1 MTSRRIIVGVLGS
14 LGLAIDS
21 LAYNVSVHVNI
32 SEAAFS
38 VSNLTEQPSILS
50 NLGVTATSQ
59 FPNSAKVPKT
69 VLTLIKD
76 GAAFEDDFP
85 RPLNHF
91 FDPISGAALSVL
103 GAQPLYNYTSP
114 DWALEDTAEV
124 TPGWQQDFSYRDANS
139 YLYRALTLPANVNR
153 DTNFG
158 LLFETLG
165 HVIHHVQ
172 DMAQPQHVRNDAH
185 LDADLPSWQEALWCL
200 IPVANNYCVA
210 YRAIKNPSAYET
222 YTKDHVN
229 KLKYDGYAP
238 VYPGP
243 RLALDDP
250 VGSPFRVPRDFWK
263 TYPYSAGLHAG
274 KGIAEFTNSNFV
286 SAGTNFNSGKY
297 ALPAFDPSKKTDVDI
312 QQLCQENPPCPPLV
326 GTMTMYGT
334 DVIDRLA
341 GPPISNP
348 RASTYSVFDADL
360 TKKGRNPTF
369 TLNRFNYEA
378 AQYLLVQ
385 RAVGYSAGLIN
396 YFFRGLIDL
405 VNDPDDS
412 SSYRVANW
420 GPEALA
426 GTFALYYDAKDGQRK
441 AVANAKWTLNIAAAA
456 PNATNPSLSAAVT
469 FAPPLDASVPGK
481 YVLVFNG
488 DQGQEKPANGS
499 LGAVI
504 GKIATVQ
511 HLAGLY
517 VAGLDAQGQL
527 VYLRVDRGGTHILSQ
542 SDFNPLEK
550 ASLPSLP
557 SDTPFPGYVS
567 KVYKFKQVKFGTD
580 ATGGPGYSVVALAL
594 NDIPDPT
601 AVGVWRINDT
611 MTYDAT
617 TRSYSYVNGAAWR
630 AISPDPTIGRF
641 LFSVVDPF
649 GPLSYVRS
657 WTDAKGQSQYAVG
670 AISLPAPTGGSVVS
684 YWGFH
689 DGTLFISPDGL
700 TISGLESEMP
710 STSTTAGTVT
720 TSTITRKRG
729 SVRITLGAVPSATLV
744 EDPYIYASSQQD
756 TNSLSTV
763 PIGTDGLSPPNGC
776 VDPDA
781 PLTFV
786 VSQATYS
793 KKVNDTFTTGTSVG
807 YFNGTLSTYF
817 YSERF
822 DWSDT
827 TDQVFDL
834 GGVGLKP
841 PCCLPTNGW
850 VKTNERGA
858 WVTDDKRVATLQF
871 EDGAIPVWTTSKHR
885 IEDYTRQYEGCY
897 SGLPPYPPI
906 GGSSSYFEQVVTRAL
921 TGKAA
926 DAITNSRNSPADTY
940 RWHFRGIDITGHSY
954 AADASPL
961 GEVFFALSDG
971 SVVIHEPL
979 TGRMPKIQIPTNVVK
994 LIAALWM

>member
-1 MTSRRIIVGVLGS
+1 MKTCGICWPIALLAPWITSAAVGYEIKVHDLISGE
-14 LGLAIDS
+14 
-21 LAYNVSVHVNI
+21 AYR
-32 SEAAFS
+32 
-38 VSNLTEQPSILS
+38 VSNLRKSSDALG
-50 NLGVTATSQ
+50 NLGLNESATFQ
-59 FPNSAKVPKT
+59 NSKNEGPKSIEH
-69 VLTLIKD
+69 LIRD
-76 GAAFEDDFP
+76 GARFEDTLDRIP
-85 RPLNHF
+85 RVINHF
-91 FDPISGAALSVL
+91 FDPLTDK
-103 GAQPLYNYTSP
+103 PLTFPLTNYTSP
-114 DWALEDTAEV
+114 EWALEDREQIDSVVWT
-124 TPGWQQDFSYRDANS
+124 QKYSYPDARKYFYN
-139 YLYRALTLPANVNR
+139 ALTLPSKTDR
-153 DTNFG
+153 DRNFG
-158 LLFETLG
+158 LVFQTVG
-165 HVIHHVQ
+165 HVIHHLQ
-172 DMAQPQHVRNDAH
+172 DMAQPQHVRNDQH
-185 LDADLPSWQEALWCL
+185 LETGSVASEFGICLMGLPYCAAYLAL
-200 IPVANNYCVA
+200 
-210 YRAIKNPSAYET
+210 KNPSGYEAYSRDHPET
-222 YTKDHVN
+222 
-229 KLKYDGYAP
+229 LRFDGYAA

-243 RLALDDP
+243 PLPPDNV
-250 VGSPFRVPRDFWK
+250 VGSPFRTPRDFWQSNP
-263 TYPYSAGLHAG
+263 YPAGVLAG
-274 KGIAEFTNSNFV
+274 RGIAEFTNSNFV

-297 ALPAFDPSKKTDVDI
+297 ALPALDPTLWVDVDI
-312 QQLCQENPPCPPLV
+312 QTLCQKNPLPCPSV
-326 GTMTMYGT
+326 IGTMRMYGT
-334 DVIDRLA
+334 NVVDRLK
-341 GPPISNP
+341 GPPTLNP
-348 RASTYSVFDADL
+348 YASTYSVFDADL
-360 TKKGRNPTF
+360 TKKGRTPVF
-369 TLNRFNYEA
+369 TLNRFNYQA
-378 AQYLLVQ
+378 AQDILIPM
-385 RAVGYSAGLIN
+385 AVGYSAGLIN
-396 YFFRGLIDL
+396 YFFRGSIDL

-420 GPEALA
+420 GREALS
-426 GTFALYYDAKDGQRK
+426 GVFGLYYDAKDGQRK
-441 AVANAKWTLNIAAAA
+441 AVSNAKWTLNIAAAA
-456 PNATNPSLSAAVT
+456 PNAASPSLSAAVT

-527 VYLRVDRGGTHILSQ
+527 IYLRVDRGGTHILSQ

-550 ASLPSLP
+550 APLPSLP

-594 NDIPDPT
+594 KDIPDPT

-720 TSTITRKRG
+720 TSTIRRKRG

-744 EDPYIYASSQQD
+744 EEPYIYASSQQD
-756 TNSLSTV
+756 TNSQSTV

-776 VDPDA
+776 VDPHA

-786 VSQATYS
+786 VSQTSYS
-793 KKVNDTFTTGTSVG
+793 KKVNDTFTTGTPVG
-807 YFNGTLSTYF
+807 YFNGTLSTYL
-817 YSERF
+817 YSEHF

-834 GGVGLKP
+834 GSVGLKR
-841 PCCLPTNGW
+841 PCCLPTNSW

-871 EDGAIPVWTTSKHR
+871 EDGTIPVWTTSKHR
-885 IEDYTRQYEGCY
+885 VEDYTRSYEGCY
-897 SGLPPYPPI
+897 SGLPPYPPV
-906 GGSSSYFEQVVTRAL
+906 GGSSSYFERAVTRAL

-926 DAITNSRNSPADTY
+926 DAITHSRSSPADTY

-961 GEVFFALSDG
+961 GEVFFSLSDL